1 MIPTDEGEETVEV
14 IWDES
19 WVELVEC
26 DVDESIDSLIEIRI
40 IKNEIEFRNV
50 LLSFSNKV
58 KV

>member
-40 IKNEIEFRNV
+40 IKKWNWI
-50 LLSFSNKV
+50 
-58 KV
+58 